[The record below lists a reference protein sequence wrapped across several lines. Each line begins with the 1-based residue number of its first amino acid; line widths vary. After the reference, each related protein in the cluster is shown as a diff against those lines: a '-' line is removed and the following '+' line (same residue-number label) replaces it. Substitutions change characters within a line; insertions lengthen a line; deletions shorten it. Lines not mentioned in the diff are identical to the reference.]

1 MVISMK
7 RPSFSAQLAVLW
19 GLVAIICATLLVV
32 VWVMAR
38 SAADRHV
45 ASTKLQATATCE
57 AVASRYRQSILP
69 ADAVASADLMRGI
82 LEVVLASAP
91 GVEGGFWSSRTAL
104 SQNGFLAYSFPTYQG
119 SGIKRDIP
127 EAEIPL
133 ILRTLQTGLQGQQA
147 ATDAVVTGHDAVVVA
162 ACPIPGHQ
170 DVFVWTM
177 MRAQPALGQTGR
189 ELVTGLAIVLAGIL
203 VTAVAFGVVLR
214 RWKRQLGQLEMA
226 LPPRGDG
233 TRLPLVG
240 EPDLDRIVDAFNGY
254 VARAEALQQETARLG
269 QRLAQAERFSVLGKL
284 AAQVAH
290 EIRNP
295 TGAMRLKAENAL
307 AGDSTR
313 QQEALR
319 VILEQIGRIET
330 QLTSL
335 LALTQPVRLH
345 VQEADVAQWLDG
357 VVGAYQELAQQR
369 RVTLV
374 STCDIPDVGGGL
386 PGPARFDQEQLRRA
400 LDNLLI
406 NAIRHAGHAGPGGT
420 VTAHATRIETG
431 ARPSLRI
438 TVSDN
443 GPGVSPEHREHIFEP
458 FVTGRPDGSGL
469 GLAVVS
475 EVAAAHGGR
484 AWLDETSETT
494 SFVMEVPW
502 QPSS

>member
-1 MVISMK
+1 MVVPMK

-45 ASTKLQATATCE
+45 ASAKVQATATCE

-69 ADAVASADLMRGI
+69 SDAVASADLMRGI
-82 LEVVLASAP
+82 LDVVLASAP
-91 GVEGGFWSSRTAL
+91 GVEGGFWSSRAAP

-133 ILRTLQTGLQGQQA
+133 ILRTLQTGLQGQQV

-357 VVGAYQELAQQR
+357 VVDAHRELAQQR
-369 RVTLV
+369 RVNLV
-374 STCDIPDVGGGL
+374 STCDVRGADGDAL
-386 PGPARFDQEQLRRA
+386 PGPPRFDQEQLRRA

-406 NAIRHAGHAGPGGT
+406 NAIRHAGQGGA

-438 TVSDN
+438 TVSDS
-443 GPGVSPEHREHIFEP
+443 GPGVPPEQRQHIFEP
-458 FVTGRPDGSGL
+458 FVTGRPEGSGL

-484 AWLDETSETT
+484 AWLDETSDLT

>member
-1 MVISMK
+1 MK
-7 RPSFSAQLAVLW
+7 RPSFSAQLAILW
-19 GLVAIICATLLVV
+19 GLVATICATLLVV
-32 VWVMAR
+32 VWVMVR
-38 SAADRHV
+38 SAADQHV
-45 ASTKLQATATCE
+45 ANAKLQATATCE

-69 ADAVASADLMRGI
+69 SDAVASADLMRGI
-82 LEVVLASAP
+82 LDVVLASVP
-91 GVEGGFWSSRTAL
+91 DVEGGFWSPRAAH

-133 ILRTLQTGLQGQQA
+133 ILRTLQASRQGQQP
-147 ATDAVVTGHDAVVVA
+147 ATDAVMSGHDAVVVA
-162 ACPIPGHQ
+162 ACPIQGHP
-170 DVFVWTM
+170 DVLVWTM
-177 MRAQPALGQTGR
+177 TRAHPALGQYGKD
-189 ELVTGLAIVLAGIL
+189 LVTGLAIVLTGIL
-203 VTAVAFGVVLR
+203 VTAVAFGIVLR
-214 RWKRQLGQLEMA
+214 RWKRRLGQLEMA

-240 EPDLDRIVDAFNGY
+240 EPDLDRIVEAFNGY

-345 VQEADVAQWLDG
+345 VQEADVAQWMDD
-357 VVGAYQELAQQR
+357 VVGAHRDLAQQR
-369 RVTLV
+369 RVNLV
-374 STCDIPDVGGGL
+374 STCDVRGADGDAP
-386 PGPARFDQEQLRRA
+386 PGPPRFDQEQLRRA

-406 NAIRHAGHAGPGGT
+406 NAIRHAGQGGA

-438 TVSDN
+438 TVSDS
-443 GPGVSPEHREHIFEP
+443 GPGVPPEQRQHIFEP

-484 AWLDETSETT
+484 AWLDETSDLT

>member
-1 MVISMK
+1 MVIPMK

-45 ASTKLQATATCE
+45 ASAKLQATATCE

-82 LEVVLASAP
+82 LDVVLASAP
-91 GVEGGFWSSRTAL
+91 GVEGGFWSSRAAL

-133 ILRTLQTGLQGQQA
+133 ILRTLQAGLQGQQA

-162 ACPIPGHQ
+162 ACPIQDHQ
-170 DVFVWTM
+170 DMFVWTM
-177 MRAQPALGQTGR
+177 TRAQPALGQTGR
-189 ELVTGLAIVLAGIL
+189 ELVTGLAVVLVGIL

-254 VARAEALQQETARLG
+254 VARAEALQHETARLG

-313 QQEALR
+313 HQEALR

-345 VQEADVAQWLDG
+345 VQEADVARWMDG
-357 VVGAYQELAQQR
+357 VVGAHQELAQQR

-374 STCDIPDVGGGL
+374 STCDIGGAGGGAL
-386 PGPARFDQEQLRRA
+386 PGSARFDQEQLRRA

-406 NAIRHAGHAGPGGT
+406 NAIRHAGPGGS
-420 VTAHATRIETG
+420 VTAHASRTDLGR
-431 ARPSLRI
+431 RPRLRI

-443 GPGVSPEHREHIFEP
+443 GPGVPPEHRDHIFEP

-475 EVAAAHGGR
+475 EIAAAHGGR